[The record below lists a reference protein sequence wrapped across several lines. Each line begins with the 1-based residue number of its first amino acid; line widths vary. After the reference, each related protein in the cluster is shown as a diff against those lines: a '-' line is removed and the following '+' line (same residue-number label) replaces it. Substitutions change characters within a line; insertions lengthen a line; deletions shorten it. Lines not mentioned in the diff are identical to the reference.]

1 MPAQRLDEESTCLQL
16 VTPALSRAGWRRS
29 QMKQEVRTGRIRGD
43 GSHGPGRADY
53 VLYAPRDERGR
64 RQPVAVLEVKSESHD
79 ARIGAK
85 QAAEYARAL
94 SVSAAFSTNGHDYV
108 QVDVGSGAVG
118 RRRPLVE
125 FPSPEALLGGDTR
138 VEEDVE
144 SRQRLRYQARS
155 QGLGRQAKPGG
166 DGPSMTPSRS
176 TRFPSRPQRDR
187 SDATRVPIA
196 SDGRI
201 GMVREMLVRSG
212 WKLSAQRSERAE
224 KLVGRYGSQLR
235 QFKLSTKKEGR
246 SDEAALVLVVPNYS
260 SRFSGL
266 VDQAVNLARRGGVRH
281 VFVTNGMTYKWR
293 NLLSGVE
300 SEYLPISRFPR
311 PGHLRADMPE
321 PRRRGTSSR
330 ALWARLRW
338 VWHNGFRVRM
348 FRS

>member
-53 VLYAPRDERGR
+53 VLYAPRDERGQ

-79 ARIGAK
+79 ARVGAK

-94 SVSAAFSTNGHDYV
+94 SVFAAFSTNGHDYV
-108 QVDVGSGAVG
+108 EVDVSSGAVG

-125 FPSPEALLGGDTR
+125 FPSPEALLGGDTQ
-138 VEEDVE
+138 VEESVE
-144 SRQRLRYQARS
+144 VRQRRRHQARPQS
-155 QGLGRQAKPGG
+155 PGRQAKPGG
-166 DGPSMTPSRS
+166 DRRS
-176 TRFPSRPQRDR
+176 IAPPESIRSSSRPQRDR
-187 SDATRVPIA
+187 SGTARIPAV
-196 SDGRI
+196 SDWQMGV
-201 GMVREMLVRSG
+201 VREMLVKSG
-212 WKLSAQRSERAE
+212 WKLSAQHSDRAE
-224 KLVGRYGSQLR
+224 KLVGRYGSPLR

-246 SDEAALVLVVPNYS
+246 SGEAALVLVVPDYS
-260 SRFSGL
+260 LRLSGL
-266 VDQAVNLARRGGVRH
+266 VDQAVNLARRDGVRH

-321 PRRRGTSSR
+321 PRGRSALGR